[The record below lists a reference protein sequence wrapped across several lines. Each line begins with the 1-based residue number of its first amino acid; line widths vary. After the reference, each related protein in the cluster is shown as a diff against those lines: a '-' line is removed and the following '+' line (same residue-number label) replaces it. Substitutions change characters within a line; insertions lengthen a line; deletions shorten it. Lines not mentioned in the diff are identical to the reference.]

1 MITNSEVTNMDDV
14 CVSIYYKV
22 KTTDS
27 WDSLIYFVKEH
38 SVQDLIK
45 PFETMLKREIFVAL
59 RIEYTYL

>member
-1 MITNSEVTNMDDV
+1 MNDV
-14 CVSIYYKV
+14 CVEVYYKV

-27 WDSLIYFVKEH
+27 WDSLIYYVKEH

-45 PFETMLKREIFVAL
+45 PFETMLKRDIFVAL